1 MTWSVILFNNL
12 TFHTLH
18 NFVRIGRIGY
28 ELLSIFIRFALKILS
43 TCNPASATSTRFTCL
58 LAGRLVLYTAS
69 GFRFS
74 YRSVSQQNPCFTRIL
89 YVTCADRENRT
100 PVSSLARTC
109 STTKPYPQIHILHGH
124 ESLSILF
131 HFACL
136 PAGRLIKYKVFATP
150 PRLSQGDMAAAT

>member
-89 YVTCADRENRT
+89 GVTCAGRENRT
-100 PVSSLARTC
+100 P
-109 STTKPYPQIHILHGH
+109 IN
-124 ESLSILF
+124 
-131 HFACL
+131 
-136 PAGRLIKYKVFATP
+136 
-150 PRLSQGDMAAAT
+150 